1 MKLSEMFSH
10 WEQVRADLLTTMDKF
25 GEDELTFAPFKG
37 SWPAGKIMLHIAETE
52 DFWLHSIVRGELDP
66 GIDYGLADYPGKSA
80 IKRALD
86 LARSRTIPLLE
97 GLTESDLDTRYT
109 MPDGESLTL
118 RWIIWHVIEHEIH
131 HRGELSL
138 ALGWL
143 GRQGLDV

>member
-25 GEDELTFAPFKG
+25 GDDELTFAPFKG
-37 SWPAGKIMLHIAETE
+37 SWSVGKIMLHIAETE
-52 DFWLHSIVRGELDP
+52 DFWLHAVVRSELAP
-66 GIDYGLADYPGKSA
+66 GIDYKLVDYPDKVA

-86 LARSRTIPLLE
+86 RARRRTVPLLDS
-97 GLTESDLDTRYT
+97 LTEGDLGRRYT
-109 MPDGESLTL
+109 LPDGESLAL

-138 ALGWL
+138 ALGLL
-143 GRQGLDV
+143 GREGLDV